1 MIFIIIVLLIILFI
15 LLSINIELLEPFNI
29 EKDQLITSSYNT
41 DKDTVIVD
49 DNTIFNNIYKINT
62 IIDPNDFRLKFPVA
76 NSSETDI
83 GYFLYLSKSSSTTC
97 PHNLEGKT
105 VGYTSR
111 TDLYFIRS
119 IIYGYRMDQSR
130 IRVKQLNPVVPDF
143 NSVDISIIY
152 VYPNSKMYDTISKQ
166 NIFIEGF
173 DTIDI
178 NRIKLFYPSIT
189 LSQKR
194 IKEIFPQNNIFTS
207 KDTIVNIP
215 SSHMIKISPT
225 PDMYSQEQFKTQ
237 EQFITRLNVDKDIFN
252 EQYACWGE
260 IETQNKALCNSKYDA
275 FGNKKQYRTEWQKK
289 CESNSDCPYYKINKN
304 YDNEFGGCIKK
315 NKEKYGTCEG
325 ILGVKQVGF
334 TKFYDKGRYR
344 PFCEGDDPEKR
355 CFGNN
360 NDYRFAG
367 DHEIR
372 IKNGLRI

>member
-1 MIFIIIVLLIILFI
+1 MIFIIIVLLIIL
-15 LLSINIELLEPFNI
+15 LLSLSINIEHFE
-29 EKDQLITSSYNT
+29 EDQLITSSYNT
-41 DKDTVIVD
+41 DQPTVIVED
-49 DNTIFNNIYKINT
+49 DTIFKNIYKINT
-62 IIDPNDFRLKFPVA
+62 IIDPNDLRLKFPVA
-76 NSSETDI
+76 EHMETDL
-83 GYFLYLSKSSSTTC
+83 GHFLYLSKSSSTTC

-130 IRVKQLNPVVPDF
+130 IKVKHLNPVVPDF
-143 NSVDISIIY
+143 NSVDIAILY
-152 VYPNSKMYDTISKQ
+152 VYPGSKMYDTISKQ
-166 NIFIEGF
+166 NIFVEGF
-173 DTIDI
+173 DGIDI

-189 LSQKR
+189 LSKKR
-194 IKEIFPQNNIFTS
+194 IKDIFPQNNIFTS
-207 KDTIVNIP
+207 KETFVDVP
-215 SSHMIKISPT
+215 SSHMIRIYPT
-225 PDMYSQEQFKTQ
+225 PGMMV
-237 EQFITRLNVDKDIFN
+237 EQFITRLNIDKDILN

-275 FGNKKQYRTEWQKK
+275 FGNKKQHHTEWQKM
-289 CESNSDCPYYKINKN
+289 CESDSDCPYYKINKS

-315 NKEKYGTCEG
+315 DNEKYGTCEG

-344 PFCEGDDPEKR
+344 PFCEGDDPQKR

-372 IKNGLRI
+372 IKNGLKI